1 MLFRSRSEPATAAD
15 SGGGTQTYC
24 TFRLRDSLFG
34 TDTHV
39 AKEVT
44 ALPPMT
50 PIPHAPAAVRGY
62 VNLRGH
68 IVLVLDLNCLLH
80 QEPTA
85 IGPTSQLVVFKPE
98 LGDVFGLLVER
109 IGEIVELSAEQIET
123 QPAGKAT
130 NSSEVGELPE
140 AELIRGIGKLN
151 GELLLIIEA
160 HKLLPCLA
168 RVVASRGKATA
179 RQSLAPV
186 KEISL

>member
-1 MLFRSRSEPATAAD
+1 MSQPRSEPATVAD
-15 SGGGTQTYC
+15 RGGGTQTYC

-80 QEPTA
+80 REPTA
-85 IGPTSQLVVFKPE
+85 IGPASQLVVFKPE
-98 LGDVFGLLVER
+98 LGDAFGVLVER
-109 IGEIVELSAEQIET
+109 IGEIVELSDEQIET
-123 QPAGKAT
+123 RPAGKVT

-160 HKLLPCLA
+160 HKLLPCLE
-168 RVVASRGKATA
+168 RVVASRGKATS
-179 RQSLAPV
+179 RQSLAPG